1 MSMSDETFSTT
12 TNGGGTKASV
22 KAAANDVL
30 KDATAQAKAAAE
42 QAAVKAKEI
51 YGGARTVATQRA
63 EQAREMVVERPYAA
77 VGLALLVGVLVGQAL
92 TARRPQVVYLKERR
106 PI

>member
-1 MSMSDETFSTT
+1 MTMSDDQIAVS
-12 TNGGGTKASV
+12 NGDARARV
-22 KAAANDVL
+22 KTAANDVL

-42 QAAVKAKEI
+42 QAAVKAKEF
-51 YGGARTVATQRA
+51 YGEARTVAAQRA